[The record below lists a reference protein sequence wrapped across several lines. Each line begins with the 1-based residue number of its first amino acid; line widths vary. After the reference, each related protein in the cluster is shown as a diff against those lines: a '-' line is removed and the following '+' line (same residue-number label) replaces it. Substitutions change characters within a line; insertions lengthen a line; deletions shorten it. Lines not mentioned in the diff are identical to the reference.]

1 MVYKMRNAIRKM
13 ETALYKYSGLILLLA
28 TFASV
33 FGGVAFSQDLTG
45 FAATLCSLVNTI
57 QDAVFIVALALLTLG
72 GALYAIA
79 HILPGQTK
87 GALQGYG
94 MGMIIGGVVGVIL
107 VALAPFV
114 VTTLVGQAATST
126 QPLTCTTMFGTITT

>member
-1 MVYKMRNAIRKM
+1 MA
-13 ETALYKYSGLILLLA
+13 
-28 TFASV
+28 ASQSTINLTS
-33 FGGVAFSQDLTG
+33 FGQS
-45 FAATLCSLVNTI
+45 LCSLVNDI

-79 HILPGQTK
+79 HMMPGQTK

-107 VALAPFV
+107 VAAAPFAVNTLLGGNSV
-114 VTTLVGQAATST
+114 VGATPI
-126 QPLTCTTMFGTITT
+126 QCTTMFGTITT

>member
-1 MVYKMRNAIRKM
+1 MRNAIRKM
-13 ETALYKYSGLILLLA
+13 ETALYRYGGLILLLA
-28 TFASV
+28 MFASA
-33 FGGVAFSQDLTG
+33 FGGIASAQDLTA
-45 FAATLCSLVNTI
+45 FSKSLCSLVNTI

-114 VTTLVGQAATST
+114 VTTLLNQSGTATT
-126 QPLTCTTMFGTITT
+126 QSLTCPTMFGTVTT